1 MPCSLVWLKDDLRVS
16 NNQALSALIEDQNNK
31 KNAIYI
37 YENDFYNYSEAQR
50 WWLAKSL
57 EIFKEKLKNL
67 KISLDVIH
75 EKTPKIFKKL
85 IEDKFFNRVYWN
97 KSCHINE
104 NIVEEDI
111 KKILNNNNIFFKEFD
126 ANLLNP
132 VQKIKKDDGTPFKV
146 FTHYW
151 KKAEQIYLKD
161 NYEDN
166 YKHNYKIL
174 KNSYQNLSKDKNIL
188 AIYPKKNWH
197 KKFEKYWV
205 PSEENAEKIL
215 NNFIKN
221 SIEKYAVNRDI
232 PSVNGTS
239 KLSPYLKFGQISV
252 HHIMRKLLEI
262 KNKKIGYRK
271 YINEIGWREF
281 SHSLLYNFPEMEK
294 CNLRKEFNNFKWNK
308 DEKLFSKWKKGLTGY
323 PIVDAGMRELY
334 ETGWMHNRVRMITAS
349 FLVKHLRIHWLEGEK
364 YFRNTLLDFN
374 TANNVSGWQWV
385 AGTGADAA
393 PYFRIFNPIL
403 QGEKFD
409 KKGEYVKK
417 WCPELINIPD
427 DYLHKP
433 WEMPD
438 ALQNEKNIIIGKT
451 YPFPIVDHQQARNSA
466 LKAFQD
472 LKK

>member
-1 MPCSLVWLKDDLRVS
+1 MSCSFVWLKDDFRIS
-16 NNQALSALIEDQNNK
+16 NNQAITALIEDDNK
-31 KNAIYI
+31 EKIALYI
-37 YENDFYNYSEAQR
+37 YEEEAYRLCESQK

-57 EIFKEKLKNL
+57 EIFQKKLEIL

-75 EKTPKIFKKL
+75 ENTTKSFKKL
-85 IEDKFFNRVYWN
+85 ISNNSFNRIYWN
-97 KSCHINE
+97 KSCHVND
-104 NIVEEDI
+104 NIIEEEI
-111 KKILNNNNIFFKEFD
+111 KKILNNNNIFYKEFE

-132 VQKIKKDDGTPFKV
+132 VEKIKKDDGSPFKV

-151 KKAEQIYLKD
+151 KKAEQTYLRNNHKFND
-161 NYEDN
+161 KIFKNYNLD
-166 YKHNYKIL
+166 L
-174 KNSYQNLSKDKNIL
+174 KKNKNIQ
-188 AIYPKKNWH
+188 AIYPKKNWY
-197 KKFEKYWV
+197 KKFEKYWE

-215 NNFIKN
+215 NNFINK
-221 SIEKYAVNRDI
+221 SIENYAIDRDI
-232 PSVNGTS
+232 PSIEGTS

-252 HHIMRKLLEI
+252 NRIMEKCLEI
-262 KNKKIGYRK
+262 KNKKIGFRK

-281 SHSLLYNFPEMEK
+281 CHSLLHNFPEMERN
-294 CNLRKEFNNFKWNK
+294 NLRKDFDNFKWNK
-308 DEKLFSKWKKGLTGY
+308 NEKLLLKWKKGLTGY

-334 ETGWMHNRVRMITAS
+334 ETGWMHNRVRMIVAS

-374 TANNVSGWQWV
+374 IANNVAGWQWV

-409 KKGEYVKK
+409 TKGDYIKK
-417 WCPELINIPD
+417 WCPELKNIPNEF
-427 DYLHKP
+427 LHKP
-433 WEMPD
+433 WEMPEE
-438 ALQNEKNIIIGKT
+438 LQKEKNIILGKT
-451 YPFPIVDHQQARNSA
+451 YPLPIVKHEEARNLA

>member
-1 MPCSLVWLKDDLRVS
+1 MSCSYIWLKDDLRLS
-16 NNQALSALIEDQNNK
+16 NNQAIQALIDDENK
-31 KNAIYI
+31 EKKAIYI
-37 YENDFYNYSEAQR
+37 YEKDTYYLCEAQK

-57 EIFKEKLKNL
+57 EIFKKKLKNL

-75 EKTPKIFKKL
+75 ENTSKIFKKL
-85 IEDKFFNRVYWN
+85 INNKSFSRIYWN

-104 NIVEEDI
+104 NTIETNI
-111 KKILNNNNIFFKEFD
+111 KKILNDNNIFFIEFE

-132 VQKIKKDDGTPFKV
+132 VEKIKKDDGTPFKV

-151 KKAEQIYLKD
+151 KNAEQIYLKNNNQFKEKIYK
-161 NYEDN
+161 NYN
-166 YKHNYKIL
+166 
-174 KNSYQNLSKDKNIL
+174 QNLPKDKNIE
-188 AIYPKKNWH
+188 AIYPKKDWY
-197 KKFEKYWV
+197 KKFEKYWE
-205 PSEENAEKIL
+205 PSEEKADKIL
-215 NNFIKN
+215 NNFIKS
-221 SIEKYAVNRDI
+221 SIENYAINRDI
-232 PSVNGTS
+232 PSIEGTS

-252 HHIMRKLLEI
+252 HKIMQKCLEI

-281 SHSLLYNFPEMEK
+281 CHSLLHNFPEMEVN
-294 CNLRKEFNNFKWNK
+294 NLRKEFNNFKWIKN
-308 DEKLFSKWKKGLTGY
+308 EKLLLKWKKGLTGY

-374 TANNVSGWQWV
+374 IANNVAGWQWV

-409 KKGEYVKK
+409 RNGDYIKK
-417 WCPELINIPD
+417 WCPELKNVPNE
-427 DYLHKP
+427 YLHKP
-433 WEMPD
+433 WEMSEE
-438 ALQNEKNIIIGKT
+438 LQKEKNIILGKT
-451 YPFPIVDHQQARNSA
+451 YPFPIVKHEEARNSA
-466 LKAFQD
+466 LRAFQE

>member
-1 MPCSLVWLKDDLRVS
+1 MSCSFVWLKDDFRIS
-16 NNQALSALIEDQNNK
+16 NNQAITALIEDDNK
-31 KNAIYI
+31 EKIALYI
-37 YENDFYNYSEAQR
+37 YEEEAYRLCESQK

-57 EIFKEKLKNL
+57 EIFQKKLEIL

-75 EKTPKIFKKL
+75 ENTTKSFKKL
-85 IEDKFFNRVYWN
+85 ISNNSFNRIYWN
-97 KSCHINE
+97 KSCHVND
-104 NIVEEDI
+104 NIIEEEI
-111 KKILNNNNIFFKEFD
+111 KKILNNNNIFYKEFE

-132 VQKIKKDDGTPFKV
+132 VEKIKKDDGSPFKV

-151 KKAEQIYLKD
+151 KKAEKTYLRNNHKFND
-161 NYEDN
+161 KIFKNYNLD
-166 YKHNYKIL
+166 L
-174 KNSYQNLSKDKNIL
+174 KKNKNIQ
-188 AIYPKKNWH
+188 AIYPKKNWY

-215 NNFIKN
+215 NSFIKN
-221 SIEKYAVNRDI
+221 SIDNYSVNRDI
-232 PSVNGTS
+232 PSIEGTS

-252 HHIMRKLLEI
+252 NRIMEKCLEI
-262 KNKKIGYRK
+262 KNKKIGFRK

-281 SHSLLYNFPEMEK
+281 CHSLLHNFPEMERN
-294 CNLRKEFNNFKWNK
+294 NLRKDFDNFKWNK
-308 DEKLFSKWKKGLTGY
+308 NEKLLLKWKKGLTGY

-334 ETGWMHNRVRMITAS
+334 ETGWMHNRVRMIVAS

-374 TANNVSGWQWV
+374 IANNVAGWQWV

-409 KKGEYVKK
+409 SKGDYIKK
-417 WCPELINIPD
+417 WCPELKNIPNEF
-427 DYLHKP
+427 LHKP
-433 WEMPD
+433 WEMPEE
-438 ALQNEKNIIIGKT
+438 LQKEKNIILGKT
-451 YPFPIVDHQQARNSA
+451 YPLPIVKHEEARNLA